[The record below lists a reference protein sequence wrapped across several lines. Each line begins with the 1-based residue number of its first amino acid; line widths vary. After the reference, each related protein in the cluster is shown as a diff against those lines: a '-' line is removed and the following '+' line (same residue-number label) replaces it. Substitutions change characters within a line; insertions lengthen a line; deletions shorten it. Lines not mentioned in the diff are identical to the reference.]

1 MGIKRKGKK
10 EGDFPPPPPLFAHLF
25 HYHPQNLDEGLESL
39 FYQTLPYQKLP
50 YVPPPPKG
58 RFPGCFTWAILGEL
72 PREALIPL
80 LVLIVIGSN

>member
-25 HYHPQNLDEGLESL
+25 HYHPQKLDEGLESV
-39 FYQTLPYQKLP
+39 F
-50 YVPPPPKG
+50 PKG
-58 RFPGCFTWAILGEL
+58 RYPGCFTWAILGEL